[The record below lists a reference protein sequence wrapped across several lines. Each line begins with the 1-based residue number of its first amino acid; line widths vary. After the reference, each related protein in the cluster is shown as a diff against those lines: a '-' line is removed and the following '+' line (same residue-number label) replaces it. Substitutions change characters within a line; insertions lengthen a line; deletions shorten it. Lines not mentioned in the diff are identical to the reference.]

1 MHIVHL
7 YKDYAPVH
15 GGIES
20 HLQTLA
26 EGMAARGVRT
36 SVVVCQPA
44 GQRLPVQEHQHGV
57 TIYRVPRQIDIASSP
72 ISLTLAPLL
81 RRLNPDLI
89 HLQMPWPTGDL
100 MSLLTPQTPLMVS
113 YQSDVVRQQGWLRL
127 YAPLLRH
134 TLRRAERIVVSSDAY
149 RDSSP
154 WLAPFRAKCRTVP
167 LGIVPP
173 AAADAALIASWRQR
187 LPFPFVLWVGRMR
200 YYKGLE
206 YAVAALAHL
215 PHHVRLVLVGDG
227 PERERL
233 FALAQASGV
242 AERIIWLGTCSDADV
257 RALYSVAQLFVFPSH
272 LRAEAYGL
280 AMLEAL
286 AAGVPAISCEIGTAT
301 SVINRHQ
308 VTGLV
313 VPPGDA
319 VALAGAISHLLH
331 HDDVRMQYAQNAKAW
346 VQRQYTVAPMLDAM
360 LAVYGECGFVW

>member
-15 GGIES
+15 GGIEA

-44 GQRLPVQEHQHGV
+44 EQQLAPQSMHHGV
-57 TIYRVPRQIDIASSP
+57 TIYRVPRQLDIASSP
-72 ISLTLAPLL
+72 ISLALWPLL
-81 RRLNPDLI
+81 RRLKPDLI
-89 HLQMPWPTGDL
+89 HLQMPWPTGDI
-100 MSLLTPQTPLMVS
+100 MSLAVPQIPLVVS

-127 YAPLLRH
+127 YAPVLRH
-134 TLRRAERIVVSSDAY
+134 TLRRAARIVVSSDAY

-154 WLAPFRAKCRTVP
+154 WLAPFHAKCRTIP
-167 LGIVPP
+167 LGIEP
-173 AAADAALIASWRQR
+173 AVAADPALIAHWQHR
-187 LPFPFVLWVGRMR
+187 LPFPCLLWVGRMR

-206 YAVAALAHL
+206 YAVAALALL
-215 PHHVRLVLVGDG
+215 PSEVRLVLVGDG

-233 FALAQASGV
+233 GAYARAIGV
-242 AERIIWLGTCSDADV
+242 SERIIWLGSCSRADV
-257 RALYSVAQLFVFPSH
+257 SALYSVAQLFVFPSH
-272 LRAEAYGL
+272 VRAEAYGL

-286 AAGVPAISCEIGTAT
+286 AAGLPAVSCEIGTAT

-308 VTGLV
+308 ETGLV

-319 VALAGAISHLLH
+319 VALAEAIMRLLA
-331 HDDVRMQYAQNAKAW
+331 DRTLRTQYAHNATTW
-346 VQRQYTVAPMLDAM
+346 VQRQYTVTPMIDAM
-360 LAVYGECGFVW
+360 LALYGELGVV

>member
-20 HLQTLA
+20 HLQVLA
-26 EGMAARGVRT
+26 TGMAARGVRT

-44 GQRLPVQEHQHGV
+44 TRQLAPQSTQDGV
-57 TIYRVPRQIDIASSP
+57 TIYRVPRQLDIASSP
-72 ISLTLAPLL
+72 ISLALWPLL
-81 RRLNPDLI
+81 RRLKPDLL

-100 MSLLTPQTPLMVS
+100 MSLAVPQTPFVVS
-113 YQSDVVRQQGWLRL
+113 YQSDVVRQQGWLRV

-134 TLRRAERIVVSSDAY
+134 TLRRVSRIAVSSDAY

-167 LGIVPP
+167 LGIEPP
-173 AAADAALIASWRQR
+173 VAADPALVAHWRQR
-187 LPFPFVLWVGRMR
+187 LPFPCLLWVGRMR

-206 YAVAALAHL
+206 YAVAALAQL
-215 PHHVRLVLVGDG
+215 PEQVRLVLVGDG

-233 FALAQASGV
+233 GAYADTIGV
-242 AERIIWLGTCSDADV
+242 SERIIWLGTCSDADV
-257 RALYSVAQLFVFPSH
+257 CALYSVAQLFVFPSH

-286 AAGVPAISCEIGTAT
+286 AAGVPAVSCEIGTAT
-301 SVINRHQ
+301 SVINQHQ
-308 VTGLV
+308 HTGLV

-319 VALAGAISHLLH
+319 HALAGAIVRLLN
-331 HDDVRMQYAQNAKAW
+331 DDALRMRYAHNAKAW
-346 VQRQYTVAPMLDAM
+346 VHRHYTVAPMLDAM
-360 LAVYGECGFVW
+360 LAVYGELGVS

>member
-1 MHIVHL
+1 VHIVHL

-26 EGMAARGVRT
+26 TGLVARGVRT

-44 GQRLPVQEHQHGV
+44 TRQFAPQSTQDGV
-57 TIYRVPRQIDIASSP
+57 PIYRVPRQLDIASSP
-72 ISLTLAPLL
+72 ISLALWPLL
-81 RRLNPDLI
+81 RRLKPDLL

-100 MSLLTPQTPLMVS
+100 MSLAVPQTPLVVS
-113 YQSDVVRQQGWLRL
+113 YQSDVVRQQGWLRV

-134 TLRRAERIVVSSDAY
+134 TLRRAARIVVSSDAY

-167 LGIVPP
+167 LGIEPP
-173 AAADAALIASWRQR
+173 VAADPALVAHWRQR
-187 LPFPFVLWVGRMR
+187 LPFPCLLWVGRMR
-200 YYKGLE
+200 YYKGLA
-206 YAVAALAHL
+206 YAIAALAHL
-215 PHHVRLVLVGDG
+215 PDQVRLVLVGDG

-233 FALAQASGV
+233 RTLAQTTGV
-242 AERIIWLGTCSDADV
+242 AERVVWLGTCSDADV

-286 AAGVPAISCEIGTAT
+286 AAGVPAVSCEIGTGT

-308 VTGLV
+308 ETGLV

-319 VALAGAISHLLH
+319 LALATAISCLLN
-331 HDDVRMQYAQNAKAW
+331 DEALRLRYAHNAKTR
-346 VQRQYTVAPMLDAM
+346 VQRQYTVTPMLDAM
-360 LAVYGECGFVW
+360 LALYGELGLAI